1 LQVSEPSID
10 TAAQSSHHLTTLRF
24 SDLSL
29 TPGMQRG
36 IAEAGFEYCTP
47 IQSEALPLALDGQDT
62 AGQAQTGTGKTAAY
76 LVALFNRLE
85 TTQPPKGEPGP
96 RALVLAPTREL
107 AVQIHAD
114 AQVLGRYLPYKL
126 GLAFGG
132 TDYDKQRD
140 ELAAGVDVLI
150 GTPGRTID
158 FFKQHVFGL
167 RRVQVLVLDEADR
180 MFDLGFI
187 KDIRFVLRR
196 LPERGHRLNML
207 FSATLSYRVLEL
219 AYEHM
224 NDPELVRIEP
234 DKMTVDRVTQSIYFP
249 ANEEKIPLLLTL
261 LRDRDPTRTMVF
273 VNTRREAD
281 RLRDALQHNGIVAEA
296 LSGDVPQRKRLR
308 MLKDFQAG
316 QLAVLIG
323 TDVASRGLH
332 VPGVSHVFN
341 YDLPQDPEDYVHRIG
356 RTARAGAAGDAIS
369 FGCEA
374 YAISLPDIEAFI
386 GRKIPVATFD
396 RDSLMKIE
404 HLPARHRHAHGDE
417 GPRHRR
423 PHGGGG
429 GRRGGGGSGGGGR
442 GPGGRG
448 RGGGR
453 HSGGP
458 PR

>member
-1 LQVSEPSID
+1 
-10 TAAQSSHHLTTLRF
+10 
-24 SDLSL
+24 
-29 TPGMQRG
+29 MQRG

-76 LVALFNRLE
+76 LVALFHRLE
-85 TTQPPKGEPGP
+85 TTQPPRGEPGP
-96 RALVLAPTREL
+96 RALILAPTREL

-132 TDYDKQRD
+132 TDYDKQRE

-234 DKMTVDRVTQSIYFP
+234 DKMTVDRVTQTIYFP
-249 ANEEKIPLLLTL
+249 SNEEKVPLLLTL
-261 LRDRDPTRTMVF
+261 LRDRDASRTMIF

-281 RLRDALQHNGIVAEA
+281 RLSDALQRNGIVAEA

-316 QLAVLIG
+316 KLPVLIG

-369 FGCEA
+369 FGCED

-396 RDSLMKIE
+396 HEALMKVAVHAPE
-404 HLPARHRHAHGDE
+404 RHRHAHGEDR
-417 GPRHRR
+417 GHGHRQRPPRGR
-423 PHGGGG
+423 GNGGG
-429 GRRGGGGSGGGGR
+429 GRRSRSPGR
-442 GPGGRG
+442 
-448 RGGGR
+448 
-453 HSGGP
+453 
-458 PR
+458 